1 VETTVT
7 DAARSR
13 PLDRRVDFDEFVRAR
28 VAALGRVAYLL
39 TGDRH
44 HAEDLV
50 QVTLERCAVH
60 WHRLDDPDAYA
71 RRVLY
76 SRAVSWWRVRRRR
89 RGEVLT
95 DRPPE
100 PAAGPAGDLDLR
112 VVLQLALAR
121 LTPRQRAVLVLRFY
135 EDLSERETARL
146 LDVTV
151 GTVKSQTRHALR
163 RLRELA
169 PELAD
174 LVTPR
179 SDDDPRVRRPR
190 HDHAIG

>member
-1 VETTVT
+1 VT
-7 DAARSR
+7 DAARRR
-13 PLDRRVDFDEFVRAR
+13 PHERRVDFDEFVRAR
-28 VAALGRVAYLL
+28 VAALGRIAYLL

-44 HAEDLV
+44 QAEDLV

-76 SRAVSWWRVRRRR
+76 SRAVSWWRRRR

-100 PAAGPAGDLDLR
+100 PAAGPVGDLDLR
-112 VVLQLALAR
+112 VVLQRALAR

-135 EDLSERETARL
+135 EDHTERETARL

-163 RLRELA
+163 RLRQLA

-174 LVTPR
+174 LVAPR
-179 SDDDPRVRRPR
+179 SDDGVPLSDERVPREEVST
-190 HDHAIG
+190 

>member
-1 VETTVT
+1 VT
-7 DAARSR
+7 DPARR
-13 PLDRRVDFDEFVRAR
+13 IDFDEFVRAR
-28 VAALGRVAYLL
+28 AGALGRVAYLL
-39 TGDRH
+39 TGDRQQ
-44 HAEDLV
+44 AEDLV
-50 QVTLERCAVH
+50 QITLERCAVH
-60 WHRLDDPDAYA
+60 WHRLEDPDAYA

-76 SRAVSWWRVRRRR
+76 SRAVSWWRVRHRR

-100 PAAGPAGDLDLR
+100 AVGGPVGDLDLR
-112 VVLQLALAR
+112 IVLQRALAR

-135 EDLSERETARL
+135 EDRSERDTARL
-146 LDVTV
+146 LDVAV

-174 LVTPR
+174 LVDVPTSR
-179 SDDDPRVRRPR
+179 EEVST
-190 HDHAIG
+190 

>member
-1 VETTVT
+1 VT
-7 DAARSR
+7 DAARR
-13 PLDRRVDFDEFVRAR
+13 PARIRRVEFDEFVRAR
-28 VAALGRVAYLL
+28 ARALGRVAYLL
-39 TGDRH
+39 TGDQH
-44 HAEDLV
+44 DAEDLV
-50 QVTLERCAVH
+50 QVALERCAVH
-60 WHRLDDPDAYA
+60 WHRLDDPDAYV

-100 PAAGPAGDLDLR
+100 AAPGSAGDPDVR
-112 VVLQLALAR
+112 VVLQQALAR

-135 EDLSERETARL
+135 EDHSESETARL
-146 LDVTV
+146 LDVNV

-174 LVTPR
+174 LVGTPAPGAAR
-179 SDDDPRVRRPR
+179 EEVST
-190 HDHAIG
+190 

>member
-1 VETTVT
+1 VT
-7 DAARSR
+7 DAARRR
-13 PLDRRVDFDEFVRAR
+13 PHERRVDFDEFVRAR
-28 VAALGRVAYLL
+28 VAALGRIAYLL

-44 HAEDLV
+44 QAEDLV

-100 PAAGPAGDLDLR
+100 PAAGPVGDLDLR
-112 VVLQLALAR
+112 VVLQRALAR

-135 EDLSERETARL
+135 EDHTERETARL

-163 RLRELA
+163 RLRQLA

-174 LVTPR
+174 LVAPR
-179 SDDDPRVRRPR
+179 SDDGVPLSDERVPREEVST
-190 HDHAIG
+190 